1 LMGQSAGAINVY
13 ALLTSPLVVNARPRL
28 VHRAV
33 PLSGGISLPTNL
45 PPGRIP
51 TLLPASVYL
60 AQGNALLLNL
70 IIADGLATDLASAQ
84 AYVASQTPA
93 QIAEYLRAKN
103 PATLFFTLLT
113 KLAPLGLAGSG
124 PIPEGTVLPL
134 DPIAAIHAG
143 NYLRVPVLAGNTRD
157 EAKLFPTFLTLLG
170 GPSGRL
176 VTDAQLFLIQF
187 NYDPDGAPQITIG
200 QWIPAFYL
208 PVTTPGTGFNARTDL
223 LNSVFFIPSRDN
235 VLNALSA
242 QQADVWY
249 YRFDWDEEPAQ
260 RHLRRRPRV
269 RPALHLRQFRPVT
282 VLEHREL
289 HRHPAGSPGAVRR
302 DDEEPGRVRGT
313 RRSERAGSLGCLLA
327 DVAVDSPLRRDGDRQ
342 DHLGAV
348 VRPPHRCRGCA
359 SPSGLLG
366 RPASEPV
373 GPPQQVPEPGS
384 LGLLG
389 LGGLTLWS
397 LRRRRGR

>member
-1 LMGQSAGAINVY
+1 M
-13 ALLTSPLVVNARPRL
+13 VNARPRL

-70 IIADGLATDLASAQ
+70 VIADGLATDLASAQ

-93 QIAEYLRAKN
+93 QIAEYLRSKS

-113 KLAPLGLAGSG
+113 KLALLGLAGSG

-176 VTDAQLFLIQF
+176 VTDAQLFSIQF
-187 NYDPDGAPQITIG
+187 NYDPDAAPQITIQ

-223 LNSVFFIPSRDN
+223 LNSIFFIPSRDN
-235 VLNALSA
+235 VLDTLRA
-242 QQADVWY
+242 QQAEVWY
-249 YRFDWDEEPAQ
+249 YRFDWDEEPA
-260 RHLRRRPRV
+260 PWNDIY
-269 RPALHLRQFRPVT
+269 
-282 VLEHREL
+282 
-289 HRHPAGSPGAVRR
+289 GAAHAFDLPFIFGTFGPSLFSNVANSTANR
-302 DDEEPGRVRGT
+302 PGRLEL
-313 RRSERAGSLGCLLA
+313 SDAMMKSLGAFAERGDPNAPAVLGVTWPMWPSTLLFDA
-327 DVAVDSPLRRDGDRQ
+327 TPISKMISV
-342 DHLGAV
+342 H
-348 VRPPHRCRGCA
+348 
-359 SPSGLLG
+359 
-366 RPASEPV
+366 
-373 GPPQQVPEPGS
+373 
-384 LGLLG
+384 
-389 LGGLTLWS
+389 
-397 LRRRRGR
+397 